1 MPSSQMSRRALLSTA
16 WTGAA
21 VLLANGG
28 LEVWPAQAASKKVLV
43 IGTDI
48 SDINFLDATRQF
60 TYSGPIPIRA
70 AYESLMTMAPG
81 DYETLQPLL
90 ATKWERVDNGN
101 AWVFHLRDGVKFST
115 GNPFTAEDVKF
126 SFDRL
131 QNWKE
136 DPAEL
141 AGNFKSTDI
150 IDPRTVKITLVDKS
164 QPLLN
169 LLVSPTFVIM
179 DSEAAKAHGATSGP
193 ETPKT
198 DKATEW
204 LNQNSVGTGPYVIR
218 QWERNSQVVLER
230 NVQYWRRPAPFE
242 RIVIRHI
249 PESTTQV
256 LALKRGDLDAALNL
270 TPPQLDSLK
279 GQAGIRLVQGTSLD
293 FVYVTLTSSPEL
305 NPALGKKEA
314 RQAVAYA
321 IDYDGIITGLLKGSA
336 TRPPSFI
343 PVGLGGATETL
354 TKQIG
359 YRLDPARS
367 KQLLEKAGLPNGF
380 SFDLSYGNAAIA
392 GTTYQLVAEKMQ
404 SDLAKVGITARL
416 NPLDQA
422 TLRTKYRQG
431 DLQSV
436 ITFWNPDTPEP
447 WAWAE
452 ATVQRVAKR
461 VRWTVPQEVTDLV
474 AKAGGAPTKKES
486 DAYYLEYQKALVDQ
500 ANYIILFQPVYRVAT
515 RTSIAGWKL
524 TAAGWQVD
532 LYDVKPV
539 Q

>member
-70 AYESLMTMAPG
+70 AYESLMTMAPD

-101 AWVFHLRDGVKFST
+101 AWVFHLREGVKFST

-230 NVQYWRRPAPFE
+230 NVRYWRRPASFE

-343 PVGLGGATETL
+343 PVGLGGASETL

-500 ANYIILFQPVYRVAT
+500 ANYIILIQPVYRVAT